1 MIKDGERIFDTKIR
15 SFLMIGQSNMAGRGE
30 FNQVPNIEN
39 ANCYMVRNGRWQK
52 MSEPINPDRPIFE
65 GEFHSGISLAA
76 SFADSVSKQ
85 LNCKVGLIPCADG
98 GTEIDEWQK
107 GGVLYEHALFMAKL
121 ARKNSVLSGIIW
133 HQGESDARSTD
144 ELAISHKEKF
154 LKMINHLRADLGQ
167 ENLPVIVGELSNC
180 YTDRWNLGERPK
192 IINDGY
198 FQATKHL
205 SNCAL
210 VSADG
215 LKLKADGIHFNS
227 VSLREFGLRY
237 ATAYLKLIRE

>member
-1 MIKDGERIFDTKIR
+1 
-15 SFLMIGQSNMAGRGE
+15 
-30 FNQVPNIEN
+30 
-39 ANCYMVRNGRWQK
+39 
-52 MSEPINPDRPIFE
+52 
-65 GEFHSGISLAA
+65 
-76 SFADSVSKQ
+76 
-85 LNCKVGLIPCADG
+85 
-98 GTEIDEWQK
+98 
-107 GGVLYEHALFMAKL
+107 
-121 ARKNSVLSGIIW
+121 
-133 HQGESDARSTD
+133 
-144 ELAISHKEKF
+144 
-154 LKMINHLRADLGQ
+154 MINHLRADLGQ

-180 YTDRWNLGERPK
+180 YTDRWNFGDRPK

-237 ATAYLKLIRE
+237 ATAYLKLNIE